1 MVRDLIHFDRAVFL
15 IDCRSGSLVRVM
27 ANLLIQV
34 RAAPTFK
41 VLKDA
46 D

>member
-34 RAAPTFK
+34 RTFK